1 MTDIEIHTENIQ
13 LDQFLKLAG
22 AVPSGGVVKELIAA
36 GAILRNGEVETARR
50 RKLVEGDIITVD
62 GTYIYRVTRA

>member
-22 AVPSGGVVKELIAA
+22 AVSSGGIVKELIAEEM
-36 GAILRNGEVETARR
+36 ILRNGAVETARR
-50 RKLVEGDIITVD
+50 RKLVDGDIITINGSD
-62 GTYIYRVTRA
+62 TYRVVRA